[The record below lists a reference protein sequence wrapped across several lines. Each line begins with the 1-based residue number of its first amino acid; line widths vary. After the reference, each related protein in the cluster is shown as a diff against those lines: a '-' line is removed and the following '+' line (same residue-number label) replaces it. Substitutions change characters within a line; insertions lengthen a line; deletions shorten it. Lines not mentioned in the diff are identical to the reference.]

1 MGDRETCGAPEE
13 AGCFMKIIKDI
24 LANKGHEVYTIAAD
38 ATVYEALSLM
48 AEKNVGALV
57 ILEGESLVG
66 LISERD
72 YARKIVLRGRLS
84 KDTPVSEIMTT
95 EPVTV
100 TLDQDIE
107 QCMELMT
114 EKRVRHL
121 PVVKEGR
128 MVGIISIGDV
138 VKGIID
144 HKEFVIQELHKYIK
158 GQH

>member
-1 MGDRETCGAPEE
+1 
-13 AGCFMKIIKDI
+13 MKIIKDI
-24 LANKGHEVYTIAAD
+24 LASKGHEVYTIPAD
-38 ATVYEALSLM
+38 ATVFEALSLM
-48 AEKNVGALV
+48 AEKNVGSLV
-57 ILEGESLVG
+57 ILEGETLIG

-72 YARKIVLRGRLS
+72 YARKVILKGKFS
-84 KDTPVSEIMTT
+84 KDTPVSEIMTR

-100 TLDQDIE
+100 SLDQDLE

-114 EKRVRHL
+114 DKRVRHL

-128 MVGIISIGDV
+128 MMGIISIGDV

>member
-1 MGDRETCGAPEE
+1 
-13 AGCFMKIIKDI
+13 MKIIKDI
-24 LANKGHEVYTIAAD
+24 LAAKGHEVYVISPD

-57 ILEGESLVG
+57 ILKGETLAG

-72 YARKIVLRGRLS
+72 YARKVVLKGKFS
-84 KDTPVSEIMTT
+84 KDTPVSEIMTG

-100 TLDQDIE
+100 TKDDDLE

-114 EKRVRHL
+114 DKRVRHL
-121 PVVKEGR
+121 PVVEEGR
-128 MVGIISIGDV
+128 LIGIISIGDV

-144 HKEFVIQELHKYIK
+144 HKEFIIQQLQRYIK
-158 GQH
+158 GQN

>member
-1 MGDRETCGAPEE
+1 
-13 AGCFMKIIKDI
+13 MKIIKDI
-24 LANKGHEVYTIAAD
+24 LAAKGQEVYTISAD

-57 ILEGESLVG
+57 ILKGEALAG

-72 YARKIVLRGRLS
+72 YARKVVLKGKFS
-84 KDTPVSEIMTT
+84 KDTPVSEIMTG

-100 TLDQDIE
+100 TLDHDLE

-114 EKRVRHL
+114 DKRVRHL
-121 PVVKEGR
+121 PVVEEGR
-128 MVGIISIGDV
+128 LIGIISIGDV

-144 HKEFVIQELHKYIK
+144 HKEFIIQQLQRYIK

>member
-1 MGDRETCGAPEE
+1 
-13 AGCFMKIIKDI
+13 MKIIKDI
-24 LANKGHEVYTIAAD
+24 LATKGHEVYTIAAD

-48 AEKNVGALV
+48 AEKNVGSLV
-57 ILEGESLVG
+57 ILEGETLVG

-72 YARKIVLRGRLS
+72 YARKIVLQGRLS

-100 TLDQDIE
+100 TLDQDLE

-114 EKRVRHL
+114 DKRVRHL
-121 PVVKEGR
+121 PVVEEGR
-128 MVGIISIGDV
+128 LIGIISIGDV

-144 HKEFVIQELHKYIK
+144 HKEFIIQQLEKYIK
-158 GQH
+158 GQQ

>member
-1 MGDRETCGAPEE
+1 
-13 AGCFMKIIKDI
+13 MKIIKDI
-24 LANKGHEVYTIAAD
+24 LEAKGHEVYTISPD

-57 ILEGESLVG
+57 ILEGETLAG

-72 YARKIVLRGRLS
+72 YARKVILKGKFS
-84 KDTPVSEIMTT
+84 KDTPVHEIMSR

-100 TLDQDIE
+100 TMDDDLE

-114 EKRVRHL
+114 DKRVRHL
-121 PVVKEGR
+121 PVMEEDR
-128 MVGIISIGDV
+128 LIGIISIGDV

-144 HKEFVIQELHKYIK
+144 HKEFIIQQLEKYIK
-158 GQH
+158 GQQ

>member
-1 MGDRETCGAPEE
+1 
-13 AGCFMKIIKDI
+13 MKIIKDI
-24 LANKGHEVYTIAAD
+24 LATKGHEVYTISPD
-38 ATVYEALSLM
+38 GTVYEALSLM

-57 ILEGESLVG
+57 ILEGETLVG
-66 LISERD
+66 LITERD
-72 YARKIVLRGRLS
+72 YARKIVLQGRLS
-84 KDTPVSEIMTT
+84 KDTPVSEIMTR

-100 TLDQDIE
+100 TLDHDLE

-121 PVVKEGR
+121 PVVEQGR
-128 MVGIISIGDV
+128 LIGIISIGDV

-144 HKEFVIQELHKYIK
+144 HKDFIIQELHKYIK